1 MLTQSEKNLLVTK
14 FNDTETYYPKNK
26 TIVDLFEEQAIKTPY
41 SIAVAF
47 EEEQISYQQLNERAN
62 KLAHYLRRR
71 GVKEEMVVPVCA
83 DRSVEMMV
91 SILSILKAGG
101 AYVPIDPEYPF
112 DRISY
117 MLKDTKAHIMLS
129 NSKKA
134 SKLSGINNID
144 SIEN

>member
-1 MLTQSEKNLLVTK
+1 
-14 FNDTETYYPKNK
+14 
-26 TIVDLFEEQAIKTPY
+26 
-41 SIAVAF
+41 
-47 EEEQISYQQLNERAN
+47 
-62 KLAHYLRRR
+62 
-71 GVKEEMVVPVCA
+71 
-83 DRSVEMMV
+83 MMV

-144 SIEN
+144 SIEIDTLNLSNEPAGNLSIIINPDNLAYVIYTSGTTGKPKGVMVEHRGVVSLVKGVD